1 MGEEARLGNNRR
13 EGGNRRRPVNGCL
26 TGVFRGWKGGKGRGQ
41 VGFACSML
49 ALEITLFI
57 LFLGIIVAHLPYMA
71 FLMPRPLISF
81 LVARRLMG
89 GALIASSL
97 MIG

>member
-1 MGEEARLGNNRR
+1 MGEEARGNRR
-13 EGGNRRRPVNGCL
+13 EGGNRRRLPVGCL

-57 LFLGIIVAHLPYMA
+57 LSLGIIVAHLPHMA
-71 FLMPRPLISF
+71 LFLMPPPSRPLISF
-81 LVARRLMG
+81 LVA
-89 GALIASSL
+89 
-97 MIG
+97 